1 MKQLIP
7 VKSKLPKSVKII
19 FDQFSKAGYQIYLVG
34 AAVHNLLTGKKKIEN
49 CDFTTNATPPEIQK
63 LFPDSF
69 YDNQFGTVGI
79 TLDAVTPSTKKEEV
93 YEITT
98 YRTEFGYSDLRH
110 PDQVQWGKTLE
121 EDLSRRDFTINAM
134 VIGPN
139 KKGQLELIDLFN
151 GQKDLKNKVIRAV
164 GNPEDRF
171 NEDALRMIRAIRIAG
186 QLSFTIEENTLKAIQ
201 KNASLIKKI
210 SPERIRDELFK
221 ILESNYPADGFQL
234 LFSSGLL
241 QHLLPELIKGYGLKQ
256 ARHHLYDVW
265 THSLNSLRKCPSKDL
280 LVRLATLLHDVGKP
294 IVAKGKGEQRTFY
307 NHEVVSANIARNIA
321 ETLHFKKEEREKL
334 VTLVRWHQFSV
345 DEHQTD
351 KAMRRFIRR
360 VGKENIKD
368 MIDLRIGDRLGG
380 GCKTATSWRLR
391 LFLKKVADVQK
402 HTPSVSD
409 LKVNG
414 HDVMKLLKIKPGPQV
429 GKILNQLFEEILD
442 NPALNKRSHL
452 LKRIKELGKTL

>member
-1 MKQLIP
+1 MRKVLP
-7 VKSKLPKSVKII
+7 VISKLPKPVKIV
-19 FDQFSKAGYQIYLVG
+19 FDKFTRDGYQIYLVG
-34 AAVHNLLTGKKKIEN
+34 AGVRNLLMNKKKIEN

-69 YDNQFGTVGI
+69 YDNQFGTVGL
-79 TLDAVTPSTKKEEV
+79 TLDTITSGTKKEEV

-98 YRTEFGYSDLRH
+98 YRTEFGYSDQRH
-110 PDQVQWGKTLE
+110 PDQIKWGKTLK
-121 EDLSRRDFTINAM
+121 EDLSRRDFTINAL

-139 KKGQLELIDLFN
+139 KQGELELIDFFN
-151 GQKDLKNKVIRAV
+151 GQKDLKNKIIRAV
-164 GNPEDRF
+164 GKPSDRF
-171 NEDALRMIRAIRIAG
+171 QEDALRMIRAIRIAG
-186 QLSFTIEENTLKAIQ
+186 QLSFTIEEKTLKAIQ
-201 KNASLIKKI
+201 KNAPLIKKI
-210 SPERIRDELFK
+210 SPERIGDELFK
-221 ILESNYPADGFQL
+221 ILEINYPADGFQL

-241 QHLLPELIKGYGLKQ
+241 QHTLPELIKGYGLKQ
-256 ARHHLYDVW
+256 AKHHLYDVW
-265 THSLNSLRKCPSKDL
+265 THSLNSLRKCPSKDTI
-280 LVRLATLLHDVGKP
+280 VRLATLLHDVGKP
-294 IVAKGKGEQRTFY
+294 VVAKGKGEKRTFY
-307 NHEVVSANIARNIA
+307 NHEVVGANMTRNIA
-321 ETLHFKKEEREKL
+321 ERLHFKKEDREKL
-334 VTLVRWHQFSV
+334 AILVRWHQFSV

-360 VGKENIKD
+360 VGKENIKE

-414 HDVMKLLKIKPGPQV
+414 HDVMKVLRIKPGPQV

-442 NPALNKRSHL
+442 NPALNKRNHL
-452 LKRIKELGKTL
+452 LKRIKELGKKL